1 MTELDLYW
9 MSKQHY
15 TSNDTQV
22 SFLCIL
28 FFSLS
33 LFYFVQFVQFM
44 QKYCRLNDI
53 HIIFISFIRSVT
65 LLSVV
70 LLPTDCEIKCQKKK
84 KVKLCKNERNEQRRY
99 KKEQIVCVQLIL
111 RSVVRPRKS
120 KKKQIQTVYTKSK
133 HVIEHLVAGH
143 SIAA

>member
-1 MTELDLYW
+1 M
-9 MSKQHY
+9 
-15 TSNDTQV
+15 
-22 SFLCIL
+22 
-28 FFSLS
+28 
-33 LFYFVQFVQFM
+33 
-44 QKYCRLNDI
+44 
-53 HIIFISFIRSVT
+53 
-65 LLSVV
+65 SVV